1 MDRLAEII
9 PEEMRSASG
18 ALRVGAT
25 IRRLRLA
32 KSLTLQE
39 LADASGVSVGMLSQI
54 ERDRAN
60 PSLRVLSQVRD
71 ALGASISAL
80 FEEAAPAEAGLGDP
94 SFVCRAD
101 ARPRLELGY
110 LHKELLSRRRAGG
123 LQLMILNIPPLG
135 TSGDQAIS
143 APYEKGGMVMEGALA
158 LTVGGEEALLREG
171 DSFLFDGALPHSL
184 RNPADRQARILWVV
198 GAPTVEPPL

>member
-1 MDRLAEII
+1 MDRLPEIV
-9 PEEMRSASG
+9 PEEMRAASG

-32 KSLTLQE
+32 RSLTLQE

-71 ALGASISAL
+71 ALGASISEL
-80 FEEAAPAEAGLGDP
+80 FEETAATPADP
-94 SFVCRAD
+94 AFVCRAD
-101 ARPRLELGY
+101 ARPRLDLGY
-110 LHKELLSRRRAGG
+110 LQKQLLSRRRAGG
-123 LQLMILNIPPLG
+123 LQLMILIIPPLG

-143 APYEKGGMVMEGALA
+143 APYEKGGMVMEGSLA
-158 LTVGGEEALLREG
+158 LSVGGEEALLQEG

-184 RNPADRQARILWVV
+184 RNPANRQARILWVV